1 MRVID
6 STSSDRAR
14 SGIRTAIAGRPEKDI
29 KVRLKGDP
37 RKGAA
42 RATRKWPHHFLQR
55 GAVDEAH
62 DRGRKA
68 LSGSSMRDA
77 FKNDAIRCADGSRAR
92 GCDAFYA
99 LASFEVRA
107 RESSPRERETRQL
120 GTLHLSRLTPY
131 YFERHSVMPPL
142 KCTQD
147 QCQR

>member
-1 MRVID
+1 VTRGKEPHAPLESGPIISYNGER
-6 STSSDRAR
+6 ST
-14 SGIRTAIAGRPEKDI
+14 RPY
-29 KVRLKGDP
+29 
-37 RKGAA
+37 
-42 RATRKWPHHFLQR
+42 
-55 GAVDEAH
+55 

-68 LSGSSMRDA
+68 LSRFSMRDA